1 MSVLSRKLKNTMSVS
16 REIAP
21 DNGAEGH
28 DKIPSIAAS

>member
-1 MSVLSRKLKNTMSVS
+1 MSVS